1 MSSHE
6 LFKDKFLA
14 RLSRLG
20 EDGWHVR
27 TSLLAFD
34 YGVPEAQVRKMLVQ
48 WAQEGL
54 IWLGAD
60 DGASVRPLSQWGSAE
75 EMFAAPEESGHI
87 RIRIQPPSAE
97 PECEP
102 VEAAHKHF
110 QVAAS

>member
-1 MSSHE
+1 MNPDE
-6 LFKDKFLA
+6 RFKERLLV

-34 YGVPEAQVRKMLVQ
+34 YGVPDARVRTMLVQ

-60 DGASVRPLSQWGSAE
+60 DGAVARAWNEWGSVE
-75 EMFAAPEESGHI
+75 EMFSADTDDSQV
-87 RIRIQPPSAE
+87 RLKLLPPGVEYVQTIPKRLKASA
-97 PECEP
+97 
-102 VEAAHKHF
+102 K
-110 QVAAS
+110 

>member
-6 LFKDKFLA
+6 RFKDKFLA
-14 RLSRLG
+14 RLNRLG

-34 YGVPEAQVRKMLVQ
+34 YGVPEAQVRKMLVE

-60 DGASVRPLSQWGSAE
+60 DGASVRPLNQWASAE
-75 EMFAAPEESGHI
+75 EMFAAPDEGGHI
-87 RIRIQPPSAE
+87 RIRMQPPSAE
-97 PECEP
+97 PAAEP
-102 VEAAHKHF
+102 EAAPKHF
-110 QVAAS
+110 QAAAR

>member
-6 LFKDKFLA
+6 RFKDKILA
-14 RLSRLG
+14 RLNRLG

-34 YGVPEAQVRKMLVQ
+34 YSIPEVQVRKMLVQ

-60 DGASVRPLSQWGSAE
+60 DGARIRPWNEWESAE
-75 EMFAAPEESGHI
+75 EMFAAPEEGGHI
-87 RIRIQPPSAE
+87 RIKILPPS
-97 PECEP
+97 
-102 VEAAHKHF
+102 VESVEGTPPKHF
-110 QVAAS
+110 LAVAG

>member
-6 LFKDKFLA
+6 RFKDKFLA
-14 RLSRLG
+14 RLNRLG

-34 YGVPEAQVRKMLVQ
+34 YGVPEAQVRKMLVE

-60 DGASVRPLSQWGSAE
+60 DGASVRPLNQWESADQ
-75 EMFAAPEESGHI
+75 MFAAPDESGHI
-87 RIRIQPPSAE
+87 RIRILPPSAE
-97 PECEP
+97 PAAEP
-102 VEAAHKHF
+102 AEAAPKHF
-110 QVAAS
+110 QAAAS